1 MDDLR
6 KNYYKTS
13 DDKDLFD
20 LFESGLL
27 KNTESFYIGN
37 IIKYIFRFHDKN
49 GVDDLK
55 KARTYLD
62 RLIQVNEKQSTN
74 RGQ

>member
-13 DDKDLFD
+13 ADKDLFD

-62 RLIQVNEKQSTN
+62 RLIKVNEKQSIN
-74 RGQ
+74 RG